1 MNFLYI
7 VLYYYYNKYKID
19 VSICLEQ
26 QKINITFKKMSNKK
40 VIGIDLGT
48 GNSCVSVIEN
58 GTPNVIV
65 NSEGSRTTPSV
76 VYIDKNEKKVGGSA
90 KRSNIMKPHNTVS
103 FIKRFMGSEWNDA
116 DVQKMLKQVTYEV
129 VDKNNKPYVKIDD
142 KEYSPEQISSFILEE
157 MKKIAENYYGAE
169 VKDAVITCP
178 AWFND
183 KQRQAT
189 KTAGELAGLNVL
201 RIINEPTAAILS
213 SNIDTKTS
221 DKIVMVADFGCGT
234 LDFSICEVSD
244 GMIEVLASYGDVF
257 LGGQNYDNAI
267 VDWLAEEFMKDHPGV
282 DLRKD
287 PMAYSRLVE
296 AAEKA
301 KCELSNLSEVEINL
315 PYIIPIDNIP
325 QMLMCKLNRA
335 KFESLISDLN
345 DRLVD
350 CARKA
355 LDKSGKSRSD
365 LDMILLVGGST
376 RIPSVQKALSDE
388 FNVELNKSVNPDEA
402 VALGAAIQA
411 NTIVGGENA
420 SDTLLLDVTPI
431 SLGIET
437 MGSVMTKLVEANTTI
452 PTSKTETFTT
462 AVDNQP
468 AVTIVVLQGER
479 PMSKDNKV
487 IGTFNLD
494 GIAPAPKGV
503 PQIDVT
509 FEIDANGILSVS
521 AKDKATSKEQ
531 HITIDNSSSLSED
544 EIKKIKEDAERFKDE
559 DEKKRKEL
567 EKINQ
572 AQSYLNGVESALKDE
587 SMSSR
592 FSDDE
597 KSTIKEK
604 VDALNKALDN
614 RENIEDIEKAKEDL
628 EKTFTPIVTRIYQ
641 NMQNTQGASQ
651 ETTSADGPQD
661 VSFEEVK

>member
-1 MNFLYI
+1 MH
-7 VLYYYYNKYKID
+7 
-19 VSICLEQ
+19 VSILSN
-26 QKINITFKKMSNKK
+26 KIYITFKKMSNKK

-90 KRSNIMKPHNTVS
+90 KRSSIMKPHNTVS

-116 DVQKMLKQVTYEV
+116 DVQKMLKQVTYKV
-129 VDKNNKPYVKIDD
+129 VNKNNKPYVKIDD

-157 MKKIAENYYGAE
+157 MKKVAENYYGAE

-521 AKDKATSKEQ
+521 AKDKATGKEQ

-587 SMSSR
+587 SMSSS

-604 VDALNKALDN
+604 VEALNKALDN

-628 EKTFTPIVTRIYQ
+628 EKTFTPIITRIYQ

>member
-1 MNFLYI
+1 
-7 VLYYYYNKYKID
+7 
-19 VSICLEQ
+19 
-26 QKINITFKKMSNKK
+26 MSNKK

-90 KRSNIMKPHNTVS
+90 KRSSIMKPHNTVS

-521 AKDKATSKEQ
+521 AKDKATGKEQ

-597 KSTIKEK
+597 KTTIKEK
-604 VDALNKALDN
+604 VDALNKALDS
-614 RENIEDIEKAKEDL
+614 RENIEDIEKAKDDL
-628 EKTFTPIVTRIYQ
+628 EKTFTPIITRIYQ
-641 NMQNTQGASQ
+641 NMQNTQGASK

>member
-7 VLYYYYNKYKID
+7 VLYIIIKYKID

-90 KRSNIMKPHNTVS
+90 KRSSIMKPHNTVS
-103 FIKRFMGSEWNDA
+103 FIKRFMGSEWNDV

-157 MKKIAENYYGAE
+157 MKKVAENYYGAE

-521 AKDKATSKEQ
+521 AKDKATGKEQ

-587 SMSSR
+587 SMSSS

-604 VDALNKALDN
+604 VEALNKALDN

-628 EKTFTPIVTRIYQ
+628 EKTFTPIITRIYQ

>member
-7 VLYYYYNKYKID
+7 VLYIIIKYKID
-19 VSICLEQ
+19 ACIYLEQ

-90 KRSNIMKPHNTVS
+90 KRSSIMKPHNTVS

-157 MKKIAENYYGAE
+157 MKKVAENYYGAE

-521 AKDKATSKEQ
+521 AKDKATGKEQ

-572 AQSYLNGVESALKDE
+572 AQSYLNGVESTLKDE
-587 SMSSR
+587 SMSSS

-604 VDALNKALDN
+604 VEALNKALDN

>member
-7 VLYYYYNKYKID
+7 VLYYYNKYKID
-19 VSICLEQ
+19 VCVYLEQ

-90 KRSNIMKPHNTVS
+90 KRSSIMKPHNTVS

-521 AKDKATSKEQ
+521 AKDKATGKEQ

-587 SMSSR
+587 SMSSS

-597 KSTIKEK
+597 KTTIKEK
-604 VDALNKALDN
+604 VETLNKALDS

-628 EKTFTPIVTRIYQ
+628 EKTFTPIITRIYQ
-641 NMQNTQGASQ
+641 SMQNKQDASQ

>member
-1 MNFLYI
+1 
-7 VLYYYYNKYKID
+7 
-19 VSICLEQ
+19 
-26 QKINITFKKMSNKK
+26 MSNKK

-90 KRSNIMKPHNTVS
+90 KRSSIMKPHNTVS
-103 FIKRFMGSEWNDA
+103 FIKRFMGSEWNDT

-157 MKKIAENYYGAE
+157 MKKVAENYYGAE

-213 SNIDTKTS
+213 SNIDTKTN

-234 LDFSICEVSD
+234 LDFSVCEVSD

-355 LDKSGKSRSD
+355 LDKSGKSRAD

-462 AVDNQP
+462 AVDNQS

-479 PMSKDNKV
+479 PMSKDNKM

-521 AKDKATSKEQ
+521 AKDKATGKEQ

-587 SMSSR
+587 SMSTE
-592 FSDDE
+592 FNDDE
-597 KSTIKEK
+597 KVDIKEK

-614 RENIEDIEKAKEDL
+614 RENVEDIEKAREDL
-628 EKTFTPIVTRIYQ
+628 EKTFTPIITRIYQ
-641 NMQNTQGASQ
+641 NKQGTSQ

>member
-1 MNFLYI
+1 MLVS
-7 VLYYYYNKYKID
+7 VLSNKNIY
-19 VSICLEQ
+19 
-26 QKINITFKKMSNKK
+26 ITFKKMSNKK

-76 VYIDKNEKKVGGSA
+76 VYIDKNEKKIGGSA
-90 KRSNIMKPHNTVS
+90 KRSSIMKPHNTVS

-116 DVQKMLKQVTYEV
+116 DVQKMLKQVTYKV
-129 VDKNNKPYVKIDD
+129 VNKNNKPYVKIDD

-157 MKKIAENYYGAE
+157 MKKVAENYYGAE

-267 VDWLAEEFMKDHPGV
+267 VDWLSEEFMKDHPGV

-521 AKDKATSKEQ
+521 AKDKATGKEQ

-587 SMSSR
+587 SMSSS

-604 VDALNKALDN
+604 VEALNNALDN
-614 RENIEDIEKAKEDL
+614 RENIEDIEKAREDL
-628 EKTFTPIVTRIYQ
+628 EKTFTPIITRIYQ

>member
-1 MNFLYI
+1 MY
-7 VLYYYYNKYKID
+7 
-19 VSICLEQ
+19 VSILSNK
-26 QKINITFKKMSNKK
+26 KINITFKKMSNKK

-90 KRSNIMKPHNTVS
+90 KRSSIMKPHNTVS

-157 MKKIAENYYGAE
+157 MKKVAENYYGAE

-521 AKDKATSKEQ
+521 AKDKATGKEQ

-587 SMSSR
+587 SMSSS

-604 VDALNKALDN
+604 VETLNKALDS

-628 EKTFTPIVTRIYQ
+628 EKTFTPIITRIYQ
-641 NMQNTQGASQ
+641 SMQNTQGASK

>member
-1 MNFLYI
+1 MLVS
-7 VLYYYYNKYKID
+7 VLSNKNIY
-19 VSICLEQ
+19 
-26 QKINITFKKMSNKK
+26 ITFKKMSNKK

-90 KRSNIMKPHNTVS
+90 KRSSIMKPHNTVS

-116 DVQKMLKQVTYEV
+116 DVQKMLKQVTYKV
-129 VDKNNKPYVKIDD
+129 VNKNNKPYVKIDD

-157 MKKIAENYYGAE
+157 MKKVAENYYGAE

-521 AKDKATSKEQ
+521 AKDKATGKEQ

-587 SMSSR
+587 SMSSS

-604 VDALNKALDN
+604 VEALNKALDN

-628 EKTFTPIVTRIYQ
+628 EKTFTPIITRIYQ
-641 NMQNTQGASQ
+641 NMQNTQSTSQ

>member
-1 MNFLYI
+1 MLVS
-7 VLYYYYNKYKID
+7 VLSNKNIY
-19 VSICLEQ
+19 
-26 QKINITFKKMSNKK
+26 ITFKKMSNKK

-90 KRSNIMKPHNTVS
+90 KRSSIMKPHNTVS
-103 FIKRFMGSEWNDA
+103 FIKRFMGSEWNDT

-157 MKKIAENYYGAE
+157 MKKVAENYYGAE

-521 AKDKATSKEQ
+521 AKDKATGKEQ

-587 SMSSR
+587 SMSSS

-604 VDALNKALDN
+604 VEALNKALDS

-628 EKTFTPIVTRIYQ
+628 EKTFTPIITRIYQ
-641 NMQNTQGASQ
+641 NMQNKQGASQ

>member
-1 MNFLYI
+1 MLVS
-7 VLYYYYNKYKID
+7 VLSNK
-19 VSICLEQ
+19 
-26 QKINITFKKMSNKK
+26 KINITFKKMSNKK

-90 KRSNIMKPHNTVS
+90 KRSSIMKPHNTVS

-157 MKKIAENYYGAE
+157 MKKVAENYYGAE

-437 MGSVMTKLVEANTTI
+437 MGNVMTKLVEANTTI

-521 AKDKATSKEQ
+521 AKDKATGKEQ

-597 KSTIKEK
+597 KTTIKEK
-604 VDALNKALDN
+604 VETLNKALDN

-628 EKTFTPIVTRIYQ
+628 EKTFTPIITRIYQ
-641 NMQNTQGASQ
+641 NMQNTQGASK

>member
-1 MNFLYI
+1 
-7 VLYYYYNKYKID
+7 
-19 VSICLEQ
+19 
-26 QKINITFKKMSNKK
+26 MSK

-48 GNSCVSVIEN
+48 GNSCVAVMEGGRATVIAN
-58 GTPNVIV
+58 A
-65 NSEGSRTTPSV
+65 EGKRTTPSV
-76 VYIDKNEKKVGGSA
+76 IYIKDNAREVGDVA
-90 KRSNIMKPHNTVS
+90 KRKLVMNPKNTVS
-103 FIKRFMGSEWNDA
+103 FIKRFMGAKFADP
-116 DVQKMLKQVTYEV
+116 DVQKMLTRISYEV
-129 VDKNNKPYVKIDD
+129 IDENSKPRVKITNSDGTS
-142 KEYSPEQISSFILEE
+142 KLYSPEEISSFILAL
-157 MKKIAENYYGAE
+157 MKKTAEDYYGEE
-169 VKDAVITCP
+169 VTKAVITCP

-521 AKDKATSKEQ
+521 AKDKATGKEQ

-572 AQSYLNGVESALKDE
+572 AQSYLNGVESTLKDE
-587 SMSSR
+587 SMSSS

-628 EKTFTPIVTRIYQ
+628 EKTFVPIVTRIYQNYQ

>member
-1 MNFLYI
+1 MH
-7 VLYYYYNKYKID
+7 
-19 VSICLEQ
+19 VSILSN
-26 QKINITFKKMSNKK
+26 KIYITFKKMSNKK

-76 VYIDKNEKKVGGSA
+76 VYIDKNEKKIGGSA
-90 KRSNIMKPHNTVS
+90 KRSSIMKPHNTVS

-157 MKKIAENYYGAE
+157 MKKVAENYYGAE

-521 AKDKATSKEQ
+521 AKDKATGKEQ

-587 SMSSR
+587 SMSSS

-604 VDALNKALDN
+604 VEALNKALDN

-628 EKTFTPIVTRIYQ
+628 EKTFTPIITRIYQ

>member
-1 MNFLYI
+1 MY
-7 VLYYYYNKYKID
+7 
-19 VSICLEQ
+19 VSILSNK
-26 QKINITFKKMSNKK
+26 KINITFKKMSNKK

-90 KRSNIMKPHNTVS
+90 KRSSIMKPHNTVS
-103 FIKRFMGSEWNDA
+103 FIKRFMGSEWNDV

-157 MKKIAENYYGAE
+157 MKKVAENYYGAE

-521 AKDKATSKEQ
+521 AKDKATGKEQ

-572 AQSYLNGVESALKDE
+572 AQSYLNGVESTLKDE
-587 SMSSR
+587 SMSSS

-604 VDALNKALDN
+604 VEALNKALDN

-628 EKTFTPIVTRIYQ
+628 EKTFTPIITRIYQ

>member
-1 MNFLYI
+1 MLVS
-7 VLYYYYNKYKID
+7 VLSNKNIYNI
-19 VSICLEQ
+19 L
-26 QKINITFKKMSNKK
+26 KMSNKK

-58 GTPNVIV
+58 GTPSVIV

-90 KRSNIMKPHNTVS
+90 KRSSIMKPHNTVS

-129 VDKNNKPYVKIDD
+129 VNKNNKPYVKIDD

-157 MKKIAENYYGAE
+157 MKKVAENYYGAE

-234 LDFSICEVSD
+234 LDFSVCEVSD

-335 KFESLISDLN
+335 KFESLIDDLN
-345 DRLVD
+345 DRLID

-437 MGSVMTKLVEANTTI
+437 MGNVMTKLVEANTTI

-521 AKDKATSKEQ
+521 AKDKATGKEQ

-587 SMSSR
+587 SMSSS

-604 VDALNKALDN
+604 VEALNKALDS

-628 EKTFTPIVTRIYQ
+628 EKTFTPIITRIYQ
-641 NMQNTQGASQ
+641 SIQNKQGASQ

>member
-1 MNFLYI
+1 
-7 VLYYYYNKYKID
+7 
-19 VSICLEQ
+19 
-26 QKINITFKKMSNKK
+26 MSNKK

-90 KRSNIMKPHNTVS
+90 KRSSIMKPHNTVS
-103 FIKRFMGSEWNDA
+103 FIKRFMGSEWNDT

-157 MKKIAENYYGAE
+157 MKKVAENYYGAE

-521 AKDKATSKEQ
+521 AKDKATGKEQ

-587 SMSSR
+587 SMSSS

-604 VDALNKALDN
+604 VDALNKALDS

-628 EKTFTPIVTRIYQ
+628 EKTFTPIITRIYQ
-641 NMQNTQGASQ
+641 NMQNKQDASQ

>member
-1 MNFLYI
+1 MLVS
-7 VLYYYYNKYKID
+7 VLSNKNIY
-19 VSICLEQ
+19 
-26 QKINITFKKMSNKK
+26 ITFKKMSNKK

-76 VYIDKNEKKVGGSA
+76 VYIDKNEKKIGGSA
-90 KRSNIMKPHNTVS
+90 KRSSIMKPHNTVS

-157 MKKIAENYYGAE
+157 MKKVAENYYGAE

-521 AKDKATSKEQ
+521 AKDKATGKEQ

-587 SMSSR
+587 SMSSS

-604 VDALNKALDN
+604 VEALNKALDS

-628 EKTFTPIVTRIYQ
+628 EKTFTPIITRIYQ
-641 NMQNTQGASQ
+641 NMQNKQGASQ